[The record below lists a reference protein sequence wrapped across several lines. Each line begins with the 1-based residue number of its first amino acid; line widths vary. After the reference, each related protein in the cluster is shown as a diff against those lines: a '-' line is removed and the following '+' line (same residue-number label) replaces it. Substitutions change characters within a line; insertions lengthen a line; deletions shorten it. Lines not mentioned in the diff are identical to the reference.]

1 MATQSENPA
10 EVAEEL
16 ETHNEVENHSERPA
30 ETAEDHNSPL
40 MTAMKLLA
48 RQMNILQPPLHRR
61 KRIRRQPRGRRNL
74 R

>member
-16 ETHNEVENHSERPA
+16 ETLNEVENHSERPA

-48 RQMNILQPPLHRR
+48 RQMNITGEKGQECSPEAEETRA
-61 KRIRRQPRGRRNL
+61 KS
-74 R
+74 